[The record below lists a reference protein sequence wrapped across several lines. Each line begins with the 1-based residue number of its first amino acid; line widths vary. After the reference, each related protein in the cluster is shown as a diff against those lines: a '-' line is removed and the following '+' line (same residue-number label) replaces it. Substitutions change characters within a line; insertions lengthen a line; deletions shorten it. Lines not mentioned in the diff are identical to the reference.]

1 MHIPDGFLAP
11 EFYLPAWGAA
21 ALAVAQAVRK
31 VKAELNERTLPRLG
45 VFTAAAFLLM
55 SIALPLPFGGTIHAT
70 GIPLLAFLFGR
81 SMALASITIVLLL
94 QSLLLGE
101 GGATA
106 LGMNILIMGVLG
118 PSVVRSV
125 YAMLRRNALG
135 VGIATGTGVIAMAL
149 ATAAA
154 LSLQP
159 LIGSDAEGRPLFF
172 PLHYNVV
179 FPAVIIPHIW
189 LAVIE
194 SLVTAWVVRTM
205 NGAFPGLPER
215 QIEAERSR

>member
-1 MHIPDGFLAP
+1 
-11 EFYLPAWGAA
+11 
-21 ALAVAQAVRK
+21 
-31 VKAELNERTLPRLG
+31 
-45 VFTAAAFLLM
+45 
-55 SIALPLPFGGTIHAT
+55 
-70 GIPLLAFLFGR
+70 
-81 SMALASITIVLLL
+81 MALASITIVLLL

-194 SLVTAWVVRTM
+194 SLVTAWIVRTM

-215 QIEAERSR
+215 QKEAERSR